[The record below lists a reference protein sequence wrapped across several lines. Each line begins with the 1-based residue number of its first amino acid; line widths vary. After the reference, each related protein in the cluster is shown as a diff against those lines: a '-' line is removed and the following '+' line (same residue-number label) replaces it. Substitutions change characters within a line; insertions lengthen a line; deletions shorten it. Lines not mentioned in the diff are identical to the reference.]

1 MTQILQK
8 EEKPYLLLGS
18 YYLLPLSL
26 CTAIQLGGL
35 SLMEHYLLLAL
46 TGSLIYAALMH
57 PKECYI
63 LVYGIVYLFY
73 FPAMYMLLPLYALCN
88 IVDQSWGTRDNVSQ
102 TVWCECESSWV
113 PKYKSYCG

>member
-1 MTQILQK
+1 
-8 EEKPYLLLGS
+8 
-18 YYLLPLSL
+18 
-26 CTAIQLGGL
+26 
-35 SLMEHYLLLAL
+35 MEHYLLLAL

-88 IVDQSWGTRDNVSQ
+88 IVDQSWGTRDNVSP
-102 TVWCECESSWV
+102 TAWCECESNWV
-113 PKYKSYCG
+113 PKYKSHCV